1 MSWVS
6 KVQTNIQITTGD
18 GRTYSPLYFI
28 NKKTIDYNV
37 AEFNFPEVE
46 GTLVKRGTPKG
57 ARHSI
62 DIIFQGENHLD
73 ESLSFENSCKDK
85 RPWTLFHPFF
95 GKLLVQPS
103 SLVFDPTAYSQTL
116 ISCELTET
124 ITDEYPRISV
134 DPTDKIFFDS
144 QNTTAVFNETLANVP
159 FENDDVSTLNDSTN
173 DLFSLGSQAVK
184 SGNQSNEYLSLYN
197 TATSSVFSVFSDASF
212 MATSISDFIDY
223 PFQFEDTIQNR
234 LNLLLSQFNALGQ
247 KLSNL
252 VTPNDKKIYEFYA
265 GSLVNSI
272 IKTSINP
279 LITDYLNAPAVYS
292 VIDSVLSVYNSYI
305 ENLDSIQ
312 TENNGTIDSYI
323 PSFEPLQN
331 LSGLVNFAVSNL
343 FTIAFGARQER
354 TLFLENDSNVI
365 ILAHRFYGL
374 NVNDSTIDDFINTNG
389 IGVNE
394 YYEILKG
401 RKIIYY
407 V

>member
-1 MSWVS
+1 
-6 KVQTNIQITTGD
+6 
-18 GRTYSPLYFI
+18 
-28 NKKTIDYNV
+28 
-37 AEFNFPEVE
+37 
-46 GTLVKRGTPKG
+46 
-57 ARHSI
+57 
-62 DIIFQGENHLD
+62 
-73 ESLSFENSCKDK
+73 
-85 RPWTLFHPFF
+85 
-95 GKLLVQPS
+95 
-103 SLVFDPTAYSQTL
+103 
-116 ISCELTET
+116 
-124 ITDEYPRISV
+124 
-134 DPTDKIFFDS
+134 
-144 QNTTAVFNETLANVP
+144 
-159 FENDDVSTLNDSTN
+159 
-173 DLFSLGSQAVK
+173 
-184 SGNQSNEYLSLYN
+184 
-197 TATSSVFSVFSDASF
+197 
-212 MATSISDFIDY
+212 
-223 PFQFEDTIQNR
+223 
-234 LNLLLSQFNALGQ
+234 
-247 KLSNL
+247 
-252 VTPNDKKIYEFYA
+252 
-265 GSLVNSI
+265 
-272 IKTSINP
+272 
-279 LITDYLNAPAVYS
+279 LNAPAVYS